1 MTFTQIFLKNINKM
15 GALTIKSY
23 AFQFRPWE
31 LESYTIKNVFT
42 LFPTTIKVQYKNK
55 QLIRILPE
63 FNNEFLS
70 NTLRFFK
77 KEVNNFIFPKQ
88 NKKKIEY
95 LFTNSY
101 FLYCNMITSDRVKV
115 YKNKLFFIP
124 FLNEIEKL
132 IIIAKF
138 NSNLVELLANLQQRI
153 DMYILSKTHYNK
165 NSISLILFGKINIF
179 ICILNLYKANFVLNL
194 IKDFDKNFHSGK

>member
-63 FNNEFLS
+63 FNNEFLN
-70 NTLRFFK
+70 NTLRFLR
-77 KEVNNFIFPKQ
+77 KEVK
-88 NKKKIEY
+88 
-95 LFTNSY
+95 
-101 FLYCNMITSDRVKV
+101 
-115 YKNKLFFIP
+115 
-124 FLNEIEKL
+124 
-132 IIIAKF
+132 
-138 NSNLVELLANLQQRI
+138 
-153 DMYILSKTHYNK
+153 
-165 NSISLILFGKINIF
+165 IF
-179 ICILNLYKANFVLNL
+179 IKIFYK
-194 IKDFDKNFHSGK
+194 I